1 MESHVTVE
9 RQPPPGPYDDAG
21 RLLTE
26 RLRLLKRRT
35 GLSLAAL
42 ASVTP
47 FSKSTWH
54 RYLNG
59 DHLPPRS
66 AVEALARLAHT
77 DPGALLSLWDAATQE
92 QARPTPPP
100 PQPPA
105 VPSVPPVPSVSSVT
119 SVTSVPSRRLRLRPP
134 VRALVAL
141 AAMATTVAVTA
152 GAADVLDRDSG
163 AAQRTVASCRG
174 GGCQGALPS
183 AQTCARDARTERSA
197 ARAAQ
202 VVLLRYSPSCATVW
216 SEVRT
221 RLAGAREISIRAGQD
236 ELSAEYPG
244 HRADG
249 YSSPMLAAADPHA
262 AQACAE
268 VGGRPV
274 CTGPGR

>member
-1 MESHVTVE
+1 MTVE
-9 RQPPPGPYDDAG
+9 RQPLPGPYDDAG
-21 RLLTE
+21 LLTE
-26 RLRLLKRRT
+26 RLRLLKQRT

-59 DHLPPRS
+59 DQLPPRA

-77 DPGALLSLWDAATQE
+77 DPGALRALLALWDAAVQK
-92 QARPTPPP
+92 QSGPVPPP
-100 PQPPA
+100 AKPPIPLQIPMP
-105 VPSVPPVPSVSSVT
+105 VPSVPP
-119 SVTSVPSRRLRLRPP
+119 RRLRAP

-152 GAADVLDRDSG
+152 GAADVLDHDAG
-163 AAQRTVASCRG
+163 AEMRAAASCRG
-174 GGCQGALPS
+174 GGCQGELPS
-183 AQTCARDARTERSA
+183 SGTCARDARTESVV

-202 VVLLRYSPSCATVW
+202 VVLLRYSPSCAAVW

-221 RLAGAREISIRAGQD
+221 RVAGAREISIRAGQD

-244 HRADG
+244 HRSDG
-249 YSSPMLAAADPHA
+249 YSSPMLAAADPRG

-268 VGGRPV
+268 VGGKAV
-274 CTGPGR
+274 CTGPHR

>member
-1 MESHVTVE
+1 MESHVTVDG
-9 RQPPPGPYDDAG
+9 QP
-21 RLLTE
+21 LLTE
-26 RLRLLKRRT
+26 QLRLLKQRT

-59 DHLPPRS
+59 DQLPPRA

-77 DPGALLSLWDAATQE
+77 DPGALLSLWDAAARE
-92 QARPTPPP
+92 QQSRPATPPT
-100 PQPPA
+100 QPT
-105 VPSVPPVPSVSSVT
+105 VL
-119 SVTSVPSRRLRLRPP
+119 SVPSAPPVRPRRLRAPA
-134 VRALVAL
+134 RALVAL

-152 GAADVLDRDSG
+152 GATDVLDHT
-163 AAQRTVASCRG
+163 AASCRG
-174 GGCQGALPS
+174 NGCQGALPS
-183 AQTCARDARTERSA
+183 SETCARDARTESVVNR
-197 ARAAQ
+197 ARQ

-221 RLAGAREISIRAGQD
+221 RVGGSREISIRAGQD

-244 HRADG
+244 DRSDG
-249 YSSPMLAAADPHA
+249 YSSPMLAASDPRG

-268 VGGRPV
+268 VGGKPV
-274 CTGPGR
+274 CTGAAR

>member
-9 RQPPPGPYDDAG
+9 QQRSLSGPYDDAG
-21 RLLTE
+21 PLLTE

-54 RYLNG
+54 RYLNSG
-59 DHLPPRS
+59 QLPPRA
-66 AVEALARLAHT
+66 AVEALARLAHAE
-77 DPGALLSLWDAATQE
+77 PEALLSLWDAAARE
-92 QARPTPPP
+92 QSRPSPPP
-100 PQPPA
+100 PQAPA
-105 VPSVPPVPSVSSVT
+105 PAPAPSVR
-119 SVTSVPSRRLRLRPP
+119 SRRLRLRPP
-134 VRALVAL
+134 TRALVAL

-152 GAADVLDRDSG
+152 GAAGVLDH
-163 AAQRTVASCRG
+163 TVASCRG
-174 GGCQGALPS
+174 SGCQGALPS
-183 AQTCARDARTERSA
+183 SETCARDARTESVVTR
-197 ARAAQ
+197 ARQ

-221 RLAGAREISIRAGQD
+221 RVAGSREISIRAGQD

-244 HRADG
+244 HRSDG
-249 YSSPMLAAADPHA
+249 YSSPMLAAADPRG

-268 VGGRPV
+268 VAGRPV
-274 CTGPGR
+274 CTGPGH

>member
-1 MESHVTVE
+1 MESHVMVE
-9 RQPPPGPYDDAG
+9 RQ

-26 RLRLLKRRT
+26 RLRLLKRQT

-42 ASVTP
+42 AAVTP

-59 DHLPPRS
+59 DQLPPRA

-77 DPGALLSLWDAATQE
+77 HPEALLSLWDAAVQE
-92 QARPTPPP
+92 QSAPAPP
-100 PQPPA
+100 PQL
-105 VPSVPPVPSVSSVT
+105 PSPPVRP
-119 SVTSVPSRRLRLRPP
+119 RRPRAPA
-134 VRALVAL
+134 RALVAL

-152 GAADVLDRDSG
+152 GAADVLDHDAGAERLAAASCRDSG
-163 AAQRTVASCRG
+163 
-174 GGCQGALPS
+174 CQGELPS
-183 AQTCARDARTERSA
+183 AGTCARDARTESVV

-202 VVLLRYSPSCATVW
+202 VVRLRYSPSCATVW

-221 RLAGAREISIRAGQD
+221 RVGGAREISIRSGRD

-244 HRADG
+244 DRSDG
-249 YSSPMLAAADPHA
+249 YSSPMLATSDPRG

-268 VGGRPV
+268 VAGKPV
-274 CTGPGR
+274 CTASDR

>member
-9 RQPPPGPYDDAG
+9 QQPPLSGPYDDAG

-59 DHLPPRS
+59 DQLPPRA

-77 DPGALLSLWDAATQE
+77 DPGALLSLWDTAVQE
-92 QARPTPPP
+92 QSRPSATPPA
-100 PQPPA
+100 QPPVPSVPSVQSA
-105 VPSVPPVPSVSSVT
+105 PPVPSVPPAPPVRP
-119 SVTSVPSRRLRLRPP
+119 RRLRAPA
-134 VRALVAL
+134 RALVAL

-152 GAADVLDRDSG
+152 GATDVLDH
-163 AAQRTVASCRG
+163 TVASCRG
-174 GGCQGALPS
+174 SGCQGALPS
-183 AQTCARDARTERSA
+183 SETCARDARTESVVTR
-197 ARAAQ
+197 ARQ

-221 RLAGAREISIRAGQD
+221 RVGGSREISIRAGQD

-244 HRADG
+244 HRSDG
-249 YSSPMLAAADPHA
+249 YSSPMLAATDPRG

-268 VGGRPV
+268 VGGQPV
-274 CTGPGR
+274 CTGPAD

>member
-1 MESHVTVE
+1 MESHVTVDG
-9 RQPPPGPYDDAG
+9 QP
-21 RLLTE
+21 LLTE
-26 RLRLLKRRT
+26 QLRLLKQRT

-59 DHLPPRS
+59 DQLPPRA

-77 DPGALLSLWDAATQE
+77 DPGALLSLWDAAARE
-92 QARPTPPP
+92 QQHRPASPS
-100 PQPPA
+100 PQPT
-105 VPSVPPVPSVSSVT
+105 VPPAPPVRP
-119 SVTSVPSRRLRLRPP
+119 RRLRAAART
-134 VRALVAL
+134 LVAL

-152 GAADVLDRDSG
+152 GATDVLDHT
-163 AAQRTVASCRG
+163 AASCRG
-174 GGCQGALPS
+174 NGCQGALPS
-183 AQTCARDARTERSA
+183 SETCARDARTESVVNR
-197 ARAAQ
+197 ARQ

-221 RLAGAREISIRAGQD
+221 RVGGSREISIRAGQD

-244 HRADG
+244 DRSDG
-249 YSSPMLAAADPHA
+249 YSSPMLAASDPRG

-268 VGGRPV
+268 VGGKPV
-274 CTGPGR
+274 CTGAAR

>member
-9 RQPPPGPYDDAG
+9 QQQPRSGPCDDAG
-21 RLLTE
+21 PLLTE

-54 RYLNG
+54 RYLSG
-59 DHLPPRS
+59 GQLPPRA
-66 AVEALARLAHT
+66 AVEALARLAHAE
-77 DPGALLSLWDAATQE
+77 PEALLSLWDAAVQE
-92 QARPTPPP
+92 QSRPTPPP
-100 PQPPA
+100 PK
-105 VPSVPPVPSVSSVT
+105 PPVPSVR
-119 SVTSVPSRRLRLRPP
+119 PRRPRRLRAPA
-134 VRALVAL
+134 RALVAL

-152 GAADVLDRDSG
+152 GAADVLDHDAG
-163 AAQRTVASCRG
+163 ADLHTVASCRG

-183 AQTCARDARTERSA
+183 SETCARDARTESVVTR
-197 ARAAQ
+197 ARQ

-221 RLAGAREISIRAGQD
+221 RVGGSREISIRAGQD

-244 HRADG
+244 HRTDG
-249 YSSPMLAAADPHA
+249 YSSPMLAAIDPRG

-268 VGGRPV
+268 VGGQPV

>member
-9 RQPPPGPYDDAG
+9 QQQPLSGPYDEAG

-59 DHLPPRS
+59 GQLPPRA
-66 AVEALARLAHT
+66 AVEALARLAHAE
-77 DPGALLSLWDAATQE
+77 PEALLSLWDAAAQE
-92 QARPTPPP
+92 QSRPAPPP
-100 PQPPA
+100 PKPP
-105 VPSVPPVPSVSSVT
+105 VPVPSVG
-119 SVTSVPSRRLRLRPP
+119 PRRPRRLRAPA
-134 VRALVAL
+134 RALVAL

-152 GAADVLDRDSG
+152 GAADVLDH
-163 AAQRTVASCRG
+163 TVASCRG

-183 AQTCARDARTERSA
+183 SETCARDARTERSV
-197 ARAAQ
+197 ARAGQ

-221 RLAGAREISIRAGQD
+221 RVGGAREISIRAGQD

-244 HRADG
+244 HRSDG
-249 YSSPMLAAADPHA
+249 YSSPMLAAAGPRG

-268 VGGRPV
+268 VGGQPV

>member
-1 MESHVTVE
+1 MESHVTAE
-9 RQPPPGPYDDAG
+9 QQRSLSGPYDDAG
-21 RLLTE
+21 PLLTE

-59 DHLPPRS
+59 DQLPPRA

-77 DPGALLSLWDAATQE
+77 DPGALLSLWDAAVQE
-92 QARPTPPP
+92 QSRPSATPPAQPAIPSSP
-100 PQPPA
+100 P
-105 VPSVPPVPSVSSVT
+105 VPSVPPVPPVR
-119 SVTSVPSRRLRLRPP
+119 PRRLRPP
-134 VRALVAL
+134 ARALVAL

-152 GAADVLDRDSG
+152 GATDVLDH
-163 AAQRTVASCRG
+163 TVASCRAS
-174 GGCQGALPS
+174 GCQGALPS
-183 AQTCARDARTERSA
+183 SESCARDARTESA
-197 ARAAQ
+197 VTRARQ

-221 RLAGAREISIRAGQD
+221 RVGGAREISVRAGQD

-244 HRADG
+244 HRTDG
-249 YSSPMLAAADPHA
+249 YSSPMLAAADPRG

-268 VGGRPV
+268 VAGQPV
-274 CTGPGR
+274 CTAPGH

>member
-9 RQPPPGPYDDAG
+9 RQPLPGPYDDAG

-92 QARPTPPP
+92 QVSRVTPPP

-105 VPSVPPVPSVSSVT
+105 QVPAPAPVPAP
-119 SVTSVPSRRLRLRPP
+119 VPGPAVRSRRLRPP

-141 AAMATTVAVTA
+141 AAMAATVAVTA
-152 GAADVLDRDSG
+152 GAADVLDHDTGTDRS
-163 AAQRTVASCRG
+163 TVASCRG
-174 GGCQGALPS
+174 GGCQGTLPS
-183 AQTCARDARTERSA
+183 SETCARDARTERSA

-221 RLAGAREISIRAGQD
+221 RVAGAREISIRAGQD

-244 HRADG
+244 HHSDG
-249 YSSPMLAAADPHA
+249 FSSPTLAAADPRG

-274 CTGPGR
+274 CTGPGH